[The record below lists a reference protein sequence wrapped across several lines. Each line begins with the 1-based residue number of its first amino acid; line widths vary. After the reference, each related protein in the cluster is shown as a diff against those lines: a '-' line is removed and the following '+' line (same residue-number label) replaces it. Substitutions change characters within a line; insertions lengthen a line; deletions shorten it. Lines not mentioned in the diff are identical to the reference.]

1 MDNSYFAAASTLATI
16 KAPVSVTADGN
27 TAGFELTPYFG
38 KVAFILSALNTAGSS
53 PTMAIKLQSSV
64 DADLI
69 GAITGTRTGNGTIT
83 EIVAQAD
90 AVTEAITIAFTS
102 ATAFTVTGATS
113 GSLAAGTVGT
123 KYVSAQIEFLI
134 TAGSTAFENLDEIII
149 AVTGRTWADVT
160 GAAFTG
166 LTTGTSIQR
175 ISVDAD
181 KLPRFGRFA
190 MDIGGTS
197 SPAYTLSIAA
207 LGMRQ

>member
-1 MDNSYFAAASTLATI
+1 MDNSYFAAAATLATI

-27 TAGFELTPYFG
+27 TPGFDLTGYIG
-38 KVAFILSALNTAGSS
+38 KLGFFLTSLNTAGSS
-53 PTMAIKLQSSV
+53 PTMALKLQSSV

-69 GAITGTRTGNGTIT
+69 GAITGVRTGNGTIT
-83 EIVAQAD
+83 EIVAMGD

-102 ATAFTVTGATS
+102 ATEFTVTGATS

-123 KYVSAQIEFLI
+123 KYSSAQVEFLI
-134 TAGSTAFENLDEIII
+134 TAGSTAFVNLDTIII
-149 AVTGRTWADVT
+149 AVTGRTWADVA

-175 ISVDAD
+175 LAVDSD
-181 KLPRFGRFA
+181 KLPRFIRFN

-197 SPAYTLSIAA
+197 SPAYTLAIGL
-207 LGMRQ
+207 LGLKQ